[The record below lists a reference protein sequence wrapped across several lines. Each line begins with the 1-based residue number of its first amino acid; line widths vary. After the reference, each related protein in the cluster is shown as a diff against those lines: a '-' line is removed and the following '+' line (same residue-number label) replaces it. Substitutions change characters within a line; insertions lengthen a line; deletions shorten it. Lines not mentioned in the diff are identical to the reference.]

1 MLLAHLSD
9 SHLRSDALAGAPAA
23 TLHLALGRILALE
36 PRPDCVVITG
46 DLVEYGQRAAYAQL
60 RELIARFPLPLHLVV
75 GNHDDPGAVRE
86 TFAGTVA
93 LGGGAETHYVVD
105 HPALSV
111 AVLDSRQPGGPSGLV
126 GERQLHWLDRVLAER
141 AAASVFVGV
150 HHPPVPVGI
159 PFLDAMGLADADA
172 LGAVL
177 GRHRNVVRVLAGH
190 VHRAVSAPFAGTQ
203 VSIAPSTHRQSSL
216 TLSADRQMGYLAEPP
231 AFLLHVGTGAGV
243 ATHTL
248 PITEAGALIGAF

>member
-9 SHLRSDALAGAPAA
+9 PHLRADALAAAPAA
-23 TLHLALGRILALE
+23 NLHLALGRVLALE
-36 PRPDCVVITG
+36 PRPECVVLTG
-46 DLVEYGQRAAYAQL
+46 DLVEYGHRAYDQL

-75 GNHDDPGAVRE
+75 GNHDDPAAVRE
-86 TFAGTVA
+86 TFAGSAA
-93 LGGGAETHYVVD
+93 LGGGSETHYVVD
-105 HPALSV
+105 HAELSV
-111 AVLDSRQPGGPSGLV
+111 VVLDSRQPGGPSGRV
-126 GERQLHWLDRVLAER
+126 GERQLALLDRVLSERAER
-141 AAASVFVGV
+141 AVFVCL

-159 PFLDAMGLADADA
+159 PFLDAMGLTDADA
-172 LGAVL
+172 LGEVL
-177 GRHRNVVRVLAGH
+177 ARHLCVVRVLAGH

-243 ATHTL
+243 ATHTV